1 MNMVMELTDGSL
13 IEYFEGS
20 LEKSLKNFHDASF
33 MIWDKHW
40 IMFYLSVLD
49 LGIIVQKMLIMVDL

>member
-33 MIWDKHW
+33 MIWDIHW